1 MDPVEISL
9 ASCHPGWGSGSV
21 LGVSDNVV
29 TGLVAAPCVN
39 FDAFYESQFHTVLRV
54 VGGITPN
61 LGVANEVTQE
71 AFLAAHRHWSKVSG
85 YDRPE
90 LWVRRVAINR
100 ALSFRRRAA
109 NEAAA
114 LAHIVLRREP
124 GVASTS
130 LDSDVWA
137 EVRRLPGRQAS
148 MIALVY
154 IDDLSIPEAAEVLG
168 ISVPTAKT
176 HLQRARRTL
185 ADRLNEELE

>member
-1 MDPVEISL
+1 
-9 ASCHPGWGSGSV
+9 
-21 LGVSDNVV
+21 VSDNVV
-29 TGLVAAPCVN
+29 VGWVANPCVD
-39 FDAFYESQFHTVLRV
+39 FDEFYTSQFHVVLRV

-61 LGVANEVTQE
+61 RAIASEVTQE
-71 AFLAAHRHWSKVSG
+71 SFLAAHRHWSKISG

-109 NEAAA
+109 NEAVA
-114 LAHIVLRREP
+114 LARSVLRREP
-124 GVASTS
+124 VSEAPST
-130 LDSDVWA
+130 DSEVWA
-137 EVRRLPGRQAS
+137 EVRRLPRRQAS

-154 IDDLSIPEAAEVLG
+154 IDDLPIADAADVLG

-185 ADRLNEELE
+185 ADRLHEELE

>member
-1 MDPVEISL
+1 
-9 ASCHPGWGSGSV
+9 
-21 LGVSDNVV
+21 VSDNVV
-29 TGLVAAPCVN
+29 TGWVAATSLD
-39 FDAFYESQFHTVLRV
+39 FDEFYRTEFHMVLRV
-54 VGGITPN
+54 AGGITPN
-61 LGVANEVTQE
+61 RGVANEVTQE

-114 LAHIVLRREP
+114 LARIVLRREP
-124 GVASTS
+124 ATADASI
-130 LDSDVWA
+130 DSEVWA
-137 EVRRLPGRQAS
+137 QVRRLPGRQAS

-154 IDDLSIPEAAEVLG
+154 IDDLSIPEAAEVLR

-185 ADRLNEELE
+185 ADRLHEELE

>member
-1 MDPVEISL
+1 M
-9 ASCHPGWGSGSV
+9 AGWAAV
-21 LGVSDNVV
+21 RGVD
-29 TGLVAAPCVN
+29 
-39 FDAFYESQFHTVLRV
+39 FDEFYRSQFDTVLRV
-54 VGGITPN
+54 VVGITPN
-61 LGVANEVTQE
+61 RSVASEVTQD

-109 NEAAA
+109 NETLA
-114 LAHIVLRREP
+114 LARNVLRRQP
-124 GVASTS
+124 GVEETAV
-130 LDSDVWA
+130 DGEVWA
-137 EVRRLPGRQAS
+137 QVRRLPRRQAS
-148 MIALVY
+148 LIALVY